1 MKRVYCDICD
11 EELPVGHRNKSRIGD
26 MDLCDE
32 CKYAEMDIDYI
43 KEYRNA
49 IVKNRLRR
57 ECDGQTEL

>member
-1 MKRVYCDICD
+1 MKKVYCDICD
-11 EELPVGHRNKSRIGD
+11 KELPVGPRYKSRIGD

-32 CKYAEMDIDYI
+32 CKDAEIKIDYI

-57 ECDGQTEL
+57 ECDGKTKL